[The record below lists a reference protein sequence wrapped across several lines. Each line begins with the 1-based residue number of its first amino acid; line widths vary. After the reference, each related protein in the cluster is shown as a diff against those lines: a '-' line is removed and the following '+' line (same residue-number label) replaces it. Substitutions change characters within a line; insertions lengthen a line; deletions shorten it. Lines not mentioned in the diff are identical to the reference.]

1 MKKNTFLL
9 LIMLFVLVTVKA
21 EVTLLSGTGVSND
34 PYLIG
39 TADDLKFMRD
49 QVNAATAGYPAAFYK
64 LTGNIDLSG
73 GDWSPIGTTDNN
85 FKGSINGNGMKVTHL
100 QIGVSGTP
108 TSILNAGLFAY
119 VTDAIILNLNVETDG
134 IYASGVSNTGI
145 LVASATGTIISNCNV
160 TGVISTTHTATGS
173 VGGLIGRSFGSKIV
187 NCMADVS
194 LTANASAGTLNCGG
208 IAGNLSTGTFQTTAN
223 VNSYIYNSYSKTSVY
238 SITTNTTIY
247 AGGIVG
253 NLAGG
258 NIYNSYTSTSVK
270 GECTSGVTNVYVGGI
285 IGVGTAGLDVKNCIA
300 LNSSLICINP
310 GANRQIGRMAGATVG
325 TAINYD
331 ADYALDAMTVQTGT
345 SESNLANVNLGTK
358 AITNKQGADL
368 GSNVPKDLL
377 NAYLT
382 STTAPSGTSWLNWE
396 TANGVNNNYPYLVAG
411 NLTTQIQ
418 IPANNIK
425 FHSSNGSLF
434 ISGFDSG
441 ESVSIYN
448 TNGIIVW
455 VGYADAKTAQIKL
468 PKGLYILGKYKILLM
483 NY

>member
-1 MKKNTFLL
+1 MKKGTFLL
-9 LIMLFVLVTVKA
+9 IILLFAFVSAKA

-34 PYLIG
+34 PYMIG

-85 FKGSINGNGMKVTHL
+85 FKGSFDGNGMKITHL

-119 VTDAIILNLNVETDG
+119 VTDAIILNLSVETDG

-145 LVASATGTIISNCNV
+145 LVASATGTIIGNCNV
-160 TGVISTTHTATGS
+160 IGVISTTHTATGS

-238 SITTNTTIY
+238 SITANTTIY
-247 AGGIVG
+247 AGGVVG

-270 GECTSGVTNVYVGGI
+270 GECTSGVANVYVGGI
-285 IGVGTAGLDVKNCIA
+285 IGQGAAGMDLKNCIA
-300 LNSSLICINP
+300 LNSSITCINP

-331 ADYALDAMTVQTGT
+331 ADYGLESVVVQSGT
-345 SESNLANVNLGTK
+345 SPSTLAAVNLGTK
-358 AITNKQGADL
+358 LVNNKQGADL
-368 GSNVPKDLL
+368 GANVPKDLL
-377 NAYLT
+377 NAYIAAN
-382 STTAPSGTSWLNWE
+382 TAPAETSWMNWKVID
-396 TANGVNNNYPYLVAG
+396 GVNNG
-411 NLTTQIQ
+411 NPVLYNPNTSIGSEIQTQS
-418 IPANNIK
+418 IK
-425 FHSSNGSLF
+425 TYSSNGILT
-434 ISGFDSG
+434 IEGLDLNKPI
-441 ESVSIYN
+441 SIYN
-448 TNGIIVW
+448 INGQKVW
-455 VGYADAKTAQIKL
+455 TGFANADKTEITLAKGVYALSGYKKL
-468 PKGLYILGKYKILLM
+468 IM